1 MVATAAGG
9 RAANASSVILG
20 ASSIPSQ
27 ITSRKK
33 YASGGKVLVPD
44 SAGRRQLPDSDEHNH
59 REQRKSGA
67 GEPNAPLRR
76 AWGGVRPRRFP
87 GDDVDKYR
95 HYAKDF
101 L

>member
-33 YASGGKVLVPD
+33 YASGGKV
-44 SAGRRQLPDSDEHNH
+44 RRKVSQGSRTLRTHPTDPIS
-59 REQRKSGA
+59 RPSSTPAVIPMRT
-67 GEPNAPLRR
+67 PNSKRR
-76 AWGGVRPRRFP
+76 NVIYKCSTNR
-87 GDDVDKYR
+87 
-95 HYAKDF
+95 
-101 L
+101 

>member
-1 MVATAAGG
+1 MHAVVVGGHFDECVPDTAGVRHKG
-9 RAANASSVILG
+9 
-20 ASSIPSQ
+20 
-27 ITSRKK
+27 
-33 YASGGKVLVPD
+33 LVPD
-44 SAGRRQLPDSDEHNH
+44 SAGRRQLPDSDEHDH

-76 AWGGVRPRRFP
+76 AWDGARPTRFL